1 MARRN
6 IIDRI
11 VGYFS
16 PGNGLRRQV
25 QRQMLTRAYEGAS
38 RADGWVPQR
47 AGASANADH
56 ARDGRE
62 LRIRSR
68 ALVQNVP
75 YIAQGL
81 RSLVANVVGV
91 GITPTWADARTADK
105 LNSAWAKWVKECD
118 ADGRTNYYGM
128 QAAAYRAMQQDGE
141 VIVRLRP
148 RLKSDGLTVPLQLQL
163 LEIDF
168 LDSDKCT
175 ELPTGG
181 RIVNG
186 IEYDP
191 RGRVAAYWLFDQ
203 HPGDVVRLARAGYIS
218 RRIDA
223 QYIIHLFTPDR
234 AGQGRGFPRIAPV
247 IARVRDL
254 QLYEDAEL
262 NRKNLEARIS
272 VLGSGSIELLAN
284 HGDMTL
290 PGGEQA
296 ALPRTGE
303 SLGTLG
309 SAGIMNMPIGTNFTV
324 VQPQAMPGYVE
335 YVKHQLHLIA
345 AGFGVT
351 YEMMTGDVSEV
362 NFSSARVRM
371 LDFRREAEVE
381 QWSLLAPNLCD
392 RVCRAFEDAAALA
405 DIVQK
410 ATYLFYHSTPK
421 WSYVDPSK
429 DVNADL
435 AEISGGL
442 SSISEK
448 LRQRGYNPDD
458 VYRELASDIEKLRD
472 LGVLD
477 VLGGWR
483 AVAPAAAAPPPEE
496 APTEK
501 SAREKKAAKAT
512 A

>member
-6 IIDRI
+6 LIDRI
-11 VGYFS
+11 VGYFN
-16 PGNGLRRQV
+16 PGSGLRRQAA
-25 QRQMLTRAYEGAS
+25 RQMLHRAYEGAS

-62 LRIRSR
+62 LRVRSR

-75 YIAQGL
+75 YVAQGL

-91 GITPTWADARTADK
+91 GITPTWADALSADK

-141 VIVRLRP
+141 VIIRLRP

-168 LDSDKCT
+168 LDSDKT
-175 ELPTGG
+175 LELATGG

-191 RGRVAAYWLFDQ
+191 LGRASAYWLFDQ
-203 HPGDVVRLARAGYIS
+203 HPGDAVRFSRASLVS

-284 HGDMTL
+284 QDM
-290 PGGEQA
+290 PAPEGNGA
-296 ALPRTGE
+296 AGALPRTGE
-303 SLGTLG
+303 TLG
-309 SAGIMNMPIGTNFTV
+309 ALASGGIMSMPIGTNFTV

-351 YEMMTGDVSEV
+351 YEMMTGDVTEV

-392 RVCRAFEDAAALA
+392 RVCRAFEDAAVLA
-405 DIVQK
+405 DIVHR

-435 AEISGGL
+435 AEVSGGL

-458 VYRELASDIEKLRD
+458 VFKELASDIEKLRT

-477 VLGGWR
+477 VLSGWR
-483 AVAPAAAAPPPEE
+483 TDAAVATGNTATADDETKP
-496 APTEK
+496 
-501 SAREKKAAKAT
+501 SRKKAKA
-512 A
+512 

>member
-6 IIDRI
+6 LVDRI
-11 VGYFS
+11 IGYFN
-16 PGNGLRRQV
+16 PGSGLRRQV
-25 QRQMLTRAYEGAS
+25 ARQMLHRAYEGAS

-62 LRIRSR
+62 LRVRSR

-75 YIAQGL
+75 YVAQGL

-91 GITPTWADARTADK
+91 GITPTWADPLSADK

-141 VIVRLRP
+141 VIIRLRP

-168 LDSDKCT
+168 LDSDKT
-175 ELPTGG
+175 MELATGG

-191 RGRVAAYWLFDQ
+191 LGRASAYWLFDQ
-203 HPGDVVRLARAGYIS
+203 HPGDAVRFSRASLVS

-247 IARVRDL
+247 IAWVRDL
-254 QLYEDAEL
+254 QLYQDAEI

-272 VLGSGSIELLAN
+272 VLGSGSIDLLAN
-284 HGDMTL
+284 QNMPAPEGDA
-290 PGGEQA
+290 G

-303 SLGTLG
+303 TLG
-309 SAGIMNMPIGTNFTV
+309 ALGSGGIMSMPIGTNFTV

-351 YEMMTGDVSEV
+351 YEMMTGDVTEV

-392 RVCRAFEDAAALA
+392 RVCRAFEDAAVLGS
-405 DIVQK
+405 IVQR
-410 ATYLFYHSTPK
+410 ATYQFYHSTPK

-435 AEISGGL
+435 AEVSGGL

-458 VYRELASDIEKLRD
+458 VFRELASDIEKLRT

-477 VLGGWR
+477 VLSGWR
-483 AVAPAAAAPPPEE
+483 TDAAVGAASAPPADEE
-496 APTEK
+496 SKP
-501 SAREKKAAKAT
+501 RKKAKA
-512 A
+512 